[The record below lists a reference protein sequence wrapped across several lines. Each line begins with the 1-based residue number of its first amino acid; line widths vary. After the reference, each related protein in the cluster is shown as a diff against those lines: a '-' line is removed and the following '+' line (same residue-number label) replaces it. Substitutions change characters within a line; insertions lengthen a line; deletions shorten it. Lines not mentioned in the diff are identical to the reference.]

1 MNFSIPSAKLALA
14 GWGGDPKYESWVFR
28 PEKERQLSEIISD
41 SPVSSVLSR
50 GMGRSY
56 GDASL
61 NQDAGVILH
70 TRLNHFL
77 TLDETQGVVCCE
89 SGVTLAEIIDVAI
102 PKGLFLPVT
111 PGTKFISVG
120 GAIAADVHGKNHHRD
135 GTISSQL
142 LSFRILTG
150 EGQVLHCSRE
160 ENADLFWATLGG
172 LGLTG
177 SILQATLQLRRVE
190 SAWMDQTTQ
199 RCHDLDSLLQRTF
212 EEDDQFEYSVAWV
225 DCLAQ
230 GRSLGRSVLLRANGA
245 PAETLP
251 ARVRANPLLM
261 TQGRTPSV
269 PFNLPSF
276 SLNALNMKIFNKLYW
291 HSHRDERKQQPLQN
305 YFYPLDQ
312 IHHWNRIYGRQGV
325 SQYQFVLPKATCQEG
340 IQEILEYVV
349 RTRGA
354 SFLAVLKKTGPAN
367 AGPLSFPIEGASL
380 ALDFPNR
387 KSGLAQI
394 LDRLDRFVVQYGG
407 RVYLAKDSSLSPWAA
422 QEMYPDLP
430 RFRDVKQR
438 YDPQGRFS
446 SSLLRRLKL
455 MESQ

>member
-1 MNFSIPSAKLALA
+1 MTFSIPAAKLSLS
-14 GWGGDPKYESWVFR
+14 GWGSAPKHDSWVFR
-28 PEKERQLSEIISD
+28 PEKERQLSQIISD

-77 TLDETQGVVCCE
+77 TLDETHGVLCCE

-102 PKGLFLPVT
+102 PKGFFLPVT
-111 PGTKFISVG
+111 PGTKFISIG

-142 LSFRILTG
+142 ISFRILTG
-150 EGQVLHCSRE
+150 AGQVLHCSRE
-160 ENADLFWATLGG
+160 ENPELFWATLGG

-190 SAWMDQTTQ
+190 SSWMDQSTQ
-199 RCHDLDSLLQRTF
+199 RCKDLDDLLQRTF
-212 EEDDQFEYSVAWV
+212 EEDDHFEYSVAWV
-225 DCLAQ
+225 DCLAR
-230 GRSLGRSVLLRANGA
+230 GRTLGRSILLRADGA

-251 ARVRANPLLM
+251 ARLRANPLQM
-261 TQGRTPSV
+261 TQSRTLSV

-276 SLNALNMKIFNKLYW
+276 SLNALNMKIFNRLYW
-291 HSHRDERKQQPLQN
+291 HSHPNERNLQPLQT

-312 IHHWNRIYGRQGV
+312 IHHWNRIYGRRGV
-325 SQYQFVLPKATCQEG
+325 SQYQFVLPTATCHEG

-349 RTRGA
+349 GSRGA

-387 KSGLAQI
+387 KADLAQTLGH
-394 LDRLDRFVVQYGG
+394 LDRLVIKYGG
-407 RVYLAKDSSLSPWAA
+407 RVYLAKDSSLSPWAV
-422 QEMYPDLP
+422 QEMYSELP
-430 RFRDVKQR
+430 YFREIKHR

-446 SSLLRRLKL
+446 SSLLRRLNL